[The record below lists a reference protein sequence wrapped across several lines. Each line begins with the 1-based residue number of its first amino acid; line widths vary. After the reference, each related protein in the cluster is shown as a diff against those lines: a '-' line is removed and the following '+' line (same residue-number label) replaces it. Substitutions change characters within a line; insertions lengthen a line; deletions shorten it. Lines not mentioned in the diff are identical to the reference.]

1 MLLDL
6 GLGWVVTCSTVS
18 KWARGCGGG
27 GGGGVVDRLT
37 LDSSLLS
44 SALSSQAHSREI
56 ILA

>member
-1 MLLDL
+1 MLLEL

-27 GGGGVVDRLT
+27 GGVVDRLT

-44 SALSSQAHSREI
+44 SALSNQAHSREI